1 MALFFHAAAIAA
13 HGIIHAYEAV
23 LAARGEE
30 ESIGCVFYA
39 GGAKQHGESD
49 ALHCEK
55 MRLHCCLE
63 QVDYVVYGFC
73 DVIILCQ
80 QGLPAITSQ

>member
-1 MALFFHAAAIAA
+1 MAVFFQAAAIAA
-13 HGIIHAYEAV
+13 HGVIHAYEAV

-30 ESIGCVFYA
+30 EGIGCVFYA

-49 ALHCEK
+49 ALHGEK

-63 QVDYVVYGFC
+63 QVDYVVDGFC